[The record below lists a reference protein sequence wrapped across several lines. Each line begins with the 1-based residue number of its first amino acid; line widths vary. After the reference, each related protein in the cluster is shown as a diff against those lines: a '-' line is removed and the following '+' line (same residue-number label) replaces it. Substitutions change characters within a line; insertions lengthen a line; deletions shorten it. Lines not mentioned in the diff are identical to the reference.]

1 MRSLSCGRGRLRPP
15 YAGEV
20 AGAGADADVTAGAG
34 ASGAAF
40 AGSGAEAAEA
50 ATFADAFERRGLS
63 GRDERRERSV

>member
-1 MRSLSCGRGRLRPP
+1 MRSLSCGRGRLSPP

-20 AGAGADADVTAGAG
+20 ASAGADADVTADAG

-40 AGSGAEAAEA
+40 ADSGAEAGEA
-50 ATFADAFERRGLS
+50 APFADAFERRGLS

>member
-40 AGSGAEAAEA
+40 AGSGAEAGETAP
-50 ATFADAFERRGLS
+50 FADAFEQRGLS
-63 GRDERRERSV
+63 GHDERRERSV

>member
-20 AGAGADADVTAGAG
+20 AGAGAD
-34 ASGAAF
+34 
-40 AGSGAEAAEA
+40 GSGAEATEA